1 MAAMLPELEV
11 LTVQC
16 ELKSRRSGVLP
27 GVLHSTVRGA
37 FGHALKRLA
46 GQVDELGSS
55 PYERVFEGAPYPGRA
70 GLIRGAMRKAPPPP
84 FIVRC
89 PIEGSATHPRQRRIE
104 PGSAVR
110 FGLTLLGFACDE
122 LQPVILAIEDAAES
136 GLGEDRIPFEL
147 HAVRCMTQNGPVAL
161 NLNAGSRPAGP
172 SLGLLESATPLT
184 GLAFQLITPLQIR
197 SGGKIIARPD
207 AAEFLRAVQRRLLA
221 LEAAL
226 SPEPR
231 QGHPLLPPEAELAW
245 GQVEEAQLGRLSA
258 RQKRRLELRGIVGQG
273 ELRSKGHCYVDA
285 LLLAAAVIGVGHGT
299 TQGCG
304 QLRVPVAEPLLACF
318 GAAHP

>member
-16 ELKSRRSGVLP
+16 ELKSRRSGTLP
-27 GVLHSTVRGA
+27 GVLHSTIRGA
-37 FGHALKRLA
+37 FGHALQRIA
-46 GQVDELGSS
+46 GQADDLGSS

-70 GLIRGAMRKAPPPP
+70 GLIGGAMRKAPPPP

-89 PIEGSATHPRQRRIE
+89 PIEGSATRPRQRRIE
-104 PGSAVR
+104 PGSAVH
-110 FGLTLLGFACDE
+110 FGLTLFGFACDE
-122 LQPVILAIEDAAES
+122 LQAVILAIEEAAES
-136 GLGEDRIPFEL
+136 GLGEGRIPFGL
-147 HAVRCMTQNGPVAL
+147 SAVRCLTQNGPVAL
-161 NLNAGSRPAGP
+161 NLNAESRPVGP
-172 SLGLLESATPLT
+172 SLGLLESALPLPD
-184 GLAFQLITPLQIR
+184 LRFQLTTPLQIR
-197 SGGKIIARPD
+197 IKGKTISRPD
-207 AAEFLRAVQRRLLA
+207 APAFLRAILRRLLA
-221 LEAAL
+221 LEAAQ
-226 SPEPR
+226 SPQPR
-231 QGHPLLPPEAELAW
+231 QDHPAVPPEAELTW
-245 GQVEEAQLGRLSA
+245 SQVGEAQLERLSA
-258 RQKRRLELRGIVGQG
+258 RQQRRLELRGIVGQG